1 MEGRRIVFTYHL
13 PEVDECFLTDNED
26 IASIFLLLRK
36 LAVDQIEVNIQ
47 LKDGSSRSIEELNDS
62 NPSMQ

>member
-47 LKDGSSRSIEELNDS
+47 LKDGSSHSIEELNDN

>member
-47 LKDGSSRSIEELNDS
+47 LKDGSSRSIEELNDN

>member
-26 IASIFLLLRK
+26 IVSIFLLLRK

-47 LKDGSSRSIEELNDS
+47 LKDGSSRSIEELNDN